1 MFFADVGADAQ
12 SVVPPVSFEA
22 VCFAGAVQFIV
33 GVALKLSDKTGFQVN
48 VDLAVTGGGFIAGS
62 VYRRVRWWNH
72 SCRGRFSGRCWRE
85 YRLNPDGCR
94 SVAPEVRYRIHY
106 RPGSG

>member
-1 MFFADVGADAQ
+1 MFFADIGADAQ

-48 VDLAVTGGGFIAGS
+48 VDLAVTGGGFIADQCTGAS
-62 VYRRVRWWNH
+62 
-72 SCRGRFSGRCWRE
+72 
-85 YRLNPDGCR
+85 DGGV
-94 SVAPEVRYRIHY
+94 VAAEVDFQAVA
-106 RPGSG
+106 GVNTG